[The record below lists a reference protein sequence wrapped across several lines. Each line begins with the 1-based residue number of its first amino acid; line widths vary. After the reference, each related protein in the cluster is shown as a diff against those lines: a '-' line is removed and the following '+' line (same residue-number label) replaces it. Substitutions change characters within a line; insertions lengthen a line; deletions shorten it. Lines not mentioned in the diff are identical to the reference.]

1 MDKKTITMSY
11 TPDYVL
17 EYFRNWALKQ
27 KDAPP
32 AEAAMFRDITTMLEI
47 ARDNMSLIEAPKSNK

>member
-1 MDKKTITMSY
+1 MANKTISMSY

-27 KDAPP
+27 KNAPP
-32 AEAAMFRDITTMLEI
+32 AEAAMFKDITTMLEI
-47 ARDNMSLIEAPKSNK
+47 ARDNMQPIEAPKSNN